1 MKVTKNLKKLNLLFV
16 DDDALVNKSF
26 SLIFKKYFKN
36 IYKAYNGEEGLEI
49 FKNNHIDIVISD
61 IQMPIMNGIEMAK
74 EIKKINEEIPIIFMT
89 AFDESKYL
97 KEAIEIGVEA
107 YILKPID
114 KEILIKKLNK
124 IGDNLVLQQN
134 LKNYMEIMRIIF
146 DYEPNVLFL
155 LDGEY
160 NVVFSNKI
168 ADETL
173 KKNKECFEFIKTEID
188 KTLKENNFNELEIK
202 IPNVY
207 DEKYY
212 KFKLI
217 KVDEY
222 ILVNCVD
229 VTDYKEKIE
238 EIEDSSLKD
247 ELTGAYNRKK
257 VDKIIDDLSDKYLS
271 IIMCDID
278 NFKKINDTYGHL
290 KGDEVLKKLSSVM
303 QNNLRDD
310 DLFIRWG
317 GEEFV
322 ILLIST
328 SIDKAEKIAEKLRKI
343 VSEIQIKEVGHIS
356 CSFGIAGKLI
366 NNKNDFEYVLK
377 KADDALYLAKGNGK
391 NRVEVSH

>member
-160 NVVFSNKI
+160 NVCLLYTSPSPRDRQKSRM
-168 ADETL
+168 
-173 KKNKECFEFIKTEID
+173 
-188 KTLKENNFNELEIK
+188 
-202 IPNVY
+202 P
-207 DEKYY
+207 
-212 KFKLI
+212 
-217 KVDEY
+217 
-222 ILVNCVD
+222 
-229 VTDYKEKIE
+229 
-238 EIEDSSLKD
+238 SS
-247 ELTGAYNRKK
+247 A
-257 VDKIIDDLSDKYLS
+257 
-271 IIMCDID
+271 
-278 NFKKINDTYGHL
+278 
-290 KGDEVLKKLSSVM
+290 
-303 QNNLRDD
+303 
-310 DLFIRWG
+310 
-317 GEEFV
+317 
-322 ILLIST
+322 
-328 SIDKAEKIAEKLRKI
+328 
-343 VSEIQIKEVGHIS
+343 
-356 CSFGIAGKLI
+356 
-366 NNKNDFEYVLK
+366 
-377 KADDALYLAKGNGK
+377 
-391 NRVEVSH
+391 